1 MSRASVPIQH
11 STLLNGMFCVMP
23 KPKHHPASGA
33 VRALR
38 KHMELTQTEF
48 AVNVLNMAIS
58 TIARWETKDRPAGGA
73 LLRLAALA
81 EKNRRPD
88 LADGFMRTFMEDVE
102 QIAPPRIVE
111 RWVAANG

>member
-1 MSRASVPIQH
+1 
-11 STLLNGMFCVMP
+11 MP
-23 KPKHHPASGA
+23 KTKRHSASGA

-48 AVNVLNMAIS
+48 AANVLNMAIS
-58 TIARWETKDRPAGGA
+58 TIGRWETKDRPAGDA

-88 LADGFMRTFMEDVE
+88 LADDFLRTFMEDA
-102 QIAPPRIVE
+102 QRIAPTRIVE
-111 RWVAANG
+111 RWVAANA